1 MNFYGV
7 VFIVE
12 NEFLFIDGDEVIYVE
27 VNKMVRIRFN
37 VFDDKGFMYWIL
49 E

>member
-37 VFDDKGFMYWIL
+37 VFDDKGFMY
-49 E
+49 

>member
-1 MNFYGV
+1 MNFYGLF
-7 VFIVE
+7 FIVE

-37 VFDDKGFMYWIL
+37 VFDDKGFMY
-49 E
+49 